1 MIADCICVLNS
12 VSIKQAL
19 IRVTSGNLLN
29 NNKQIIIKLA
39 NFMYLITISG
49 SLYYRDAQPRFY
61 GSQNVIGI
69 LVMFAP
75 ILIVFTAK
83 KYVVHAYSIVSV
95 IQVSNSHGSLKLK
108 SPLNII
114 TIACTVELGY
124 NDHLG
129 TIKKCLL

>member
-1 MIADCICVLNS
+1 MC
-12 VSIKQAL
+12 
-19 IRVTSGNLLN
+19 
-29 NNKQIIIKLA
+29 
-39 NFMYLITISG
+39 LITISG
-49 SLYYRDAQPRFY
+49 SLYYRDAQLRFY
-61 GSQNVIGI
+61 GSQNVIEI

-75 ILIVFTAK
+75 ILIVFRAK
-83 KYVVHAYSIVSV
+83 KNKPFRHYFGLCGPHSVRGPYVVHAYSIISV

-124 NDHLG
+124 NHYSG